1 MAWARVSVSVVT
13 AVVVA
18 GVVVAAG
25 GFVDAVEVAELRGEV
40 PEEDALVERPPQ
52 ALP

>member
-1 MAWARVSVSVVT
+1 MAEDV
-13 AVVVA
+13 VVVA
-18 GVVVAAG
+18 GVVVSAVVAAG